1 MKLNIN
7 KTKTQKK
14 TNNLTNFI
22 NIYETSKYVFFDYLD
37 IIIGDPISSV
47 CLSEKYVIIGTMMGR
62 IKLFSLKTHNIICIG
77 STNLEHVSGISF
89 NEENNLLFASIGD
102 DQLLKYEIND
112 NLDNNLSPSNK
123 MDMYDNNFDHNYNCD
138 NSYVLMAKNSLLKVV
153 TFPHELEDIVK
164 TDVYFKY
171 TIIYFGSQNF
181 DNSSKYNGKIKST
194 NFFVPLDF
202 DGNNFCW
209 VEYLNDKKDRNL
221 CVQFINKDEIIDKIN
236 FKFKVDESYGHI
248 SHAKLLDVNKILIIR
263 DLNKCEIRKINQNFD
278 LLESFTH
285 IGNEVYA
292 VDIYFQES
300 HTFCED
306 IDNKN
311 TDIRKK
317 ALDSYVFNNDHIY
330 TVLDD
335 EKVIDVNKGYLK
347 KYNLERN
354 GHYKVSNS
362 NEFKTDSLNLLK
374 NMSKKIKSS
383 GDALTIITLDIDGNV
398 NKYENKKEETLFNLY
413 NLKRINQ
420 DHKDKKF
427 FDMGYIYCIKTDL
440 NYFCIATDH
449 GCFIIKRI
457 NNN

>member
-7 KTKTQKK
+7 KNKTQKK
-14 TNNLTNFI
+14 TNNLTNI
-22 NIYETSKYVFFDYLD
+22 NIYEKSKYIFFDYLD

-47 CLSEKYVIIGTMMGR
+47 FLSEKYVIIGTMMGR
-62 IKLFSLKTHNIICIG
+62 IKLFSLKSHNIFSIG

-89 NEENNLLFASIGD
+89 IENDNLLFVSIGD
-102 DQLLKYEIND
+102 DQILRYEISD
-112 NLDNNLSPSNK
+112 YLDNNLTPSNT
-123 MDMYDNNFDHNYNCD
+123 MNMYDKNFDHNYNCD

-153 TFPHELEDIVK
+153 TFIHELEDNIK
-164 TDVYFKY
+164 IGVYFKY
-171 TIIYFGSQNF
+171 TIIYFGRQKF
-181 DNSSKYNGKIKST
+181 DNSCKYNGKIKST

-202 DGNNFCW
+202 DGYNFCW

-221 CVQFINKDEIIDKIN
+221 CVHFINKDEIIDKIN
-236 FKFKVDESYGHI
+236 FKFKVDKSYGHI
-248 SHAKLLDVNKILIIR
+248 SHAKLLDLNRILIIH

-292 VDIYFQES
+292 VDVCLQES
-300 HTFCED
+300 HTYCEE
-306 IDNKN
+306 IDNNKV
-311 TDIRKK
+311 DVRKK
-317 ALDSYVFNNDHIY
+317 VLESYALNNDHIY
-330 TVLDD
+330 TVLDE
-335 EKVIDVNKGYLK
+335 EKVIDINKGYIK
-347 KYNLERN
+347 KYDLDRN
-354 GHYKVSNS
+354 FKYKVSNS

-374 NMSKKIKSS
+374 NMSNKIKYSNNV
-383 GDALTIITLDIDGNV
+383 LTIITLDIDGNV

-413 NLKRINQ
+413 NLKGINQ

-427 FDMGYIYCIKTDL
+427 FDMGYIYYIKTDL

-457 NNN
+457 INN

>member
-1 MKLNIN
+1 MKLTIN
-7 KTKTQKK
+7 KSKIKK
-14 TNNLTNFI
+14 KQNNLAYTITDEKNTYI
-22 NIYETSKYVFFDYLD
+22 FFDYLD

-62 IKLFSLKTHNIICIG
+62 IKLFSLKSHNIICIG
-77 STNLEHVSGISF
+77 STNIEHISGISF
-89 NEENNLLFASIGD
+89 NENENLLFASIGD
-102 DQLLKYEIND
+102 DQILRYEISD
-112 NLDNNLSPSNK
+112 NLDNNLCPSNSINI
-123 MDMYDNNFDHNYNCD
+123 YDNNFEHNYNCD

-153 TFPHELEDIVK
+153 AFIHELEDKVK
-164 TDVYFKY
+164 IDVYFNY

-181 DNSSKYNGKIKST
+181 DNNSKYKGKIKST

-221 CVQFINKDEIIDKIN
+221 CVQFINKDEIIDKVN

-248 SHAKLLDVNKILIIR
+248 SHAKLLDLNRILIIH
-263 DLNKCEIRKINQNFD
+263 DLNKCEIRKINQKFD

-292 VDIYFQES
+292 VDLYFQES
-300 HTFCED
+300 NTFCEE
-306 IDNKN
+306 IDNNKV
-311 TDIRKK
+311 DIRKK
-317 ALDSYVFNNDHIY
+317 VLESYAFNNDHIY

-335 EKVIDVNKGYLK
+335 EKVIDLNKEYTK
-347 KYNLERN
+347 KYNLDRN
-354 GHYKVSNS
+354 GIYKVSNS

-374 NMSKKIKSS
+374 NMSKKIKCSS
-383 GDALTIITLDIDGNV
+383 DALTIITLDIDGNV
-398 NKYENKKEETLFNLY
+398 NKYENKEEETLFNLY
-413 NLKRINQ
+413 NLKRIDQ

-427 FDMGYIYCIKTDL
+427 FDMGYIYYIKTDL

-457 NNN
+457 INN

>member
-7 KTKTQKK
+7 KNKTQRK
-14 TNNLTNFI
+14 TNNLTNI
-22 NIYETSKYVFFDYLD
+22 NIYEKSKYIFFDYLD

-47 CLSEKYVIIGTMMGR
+47 CLTEKYIIIGTMMGR
-62 IKLFSLKTHNIICIG
+62 IKLFSLKSHNIFSIG

-89 NEENNLLFASIGD
+89 IENDNLLFVSIGD
-102 DQLLKYEIND
+102 DQILRYEISD
-112 NLDNNLSPSNK
+112 YLDNNLTPSNT
-123 MDMYDNNFDHNYNCD
+123 MNMYEKNFDHNYNCD

-153 TFPHELEDIVK
+153 TFIHELEDNVK
-164 TDVYFKY
+164 IGVYFKY
-171 TIIYFGSQNF
+171 TIIYFGRQKF
-181 DNSSKYNGKIKST
+181 DNSCIYNGKIKST

-236 FKFKVDESYGHI
+236 FKFKVDKNYGHI
-248 SHAKLLDVNKILIIR
+248 SHAKLLDLNKILIIH

-285 IGNEVYA
+285 IGNEVYS
-292 VDIYFQES
+292 VDIYLQES
-300 HTFCED
+300 HTFYEE
-306 IDNKN
+306 IDNNKV
-311 TDIRKK
+311 DIRKK
-317 ALDSYVFNNDHIY
+317 VLESYAFNNDHIY
-330 TVLDD
+330 TVLDE
-335 EKVIDVNKGYLK
+335 EKVIDIDKGYIK
-347 KYNLERN
+347 KYDLDRN
-354 GHYKVSNS
+354 FKYKVSNS

-374 NMSKKIKSS
+374 NMSKKIKYSN
-383 GDALTIITLDIDGNV
+383 DALSIITLDIDGNV

-413 NLKRINQ
+413 NLKGINQ

-427 FDMGYIYCIKTDL
+427 FDMGYIYYIKTDL

-457 NNN
+457 NND